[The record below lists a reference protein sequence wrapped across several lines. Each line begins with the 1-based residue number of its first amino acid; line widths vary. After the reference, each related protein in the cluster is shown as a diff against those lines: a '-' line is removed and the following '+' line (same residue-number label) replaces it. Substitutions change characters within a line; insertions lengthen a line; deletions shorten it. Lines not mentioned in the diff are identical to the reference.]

1 MRTVLQIDDDADIR
15 ELTAFAFELASGIV
29 LLQAAGGAEGIRRA
43 LAEKPDLILLD
54 FMMPEL
60 SGEDVLKA
68 LKKSQETRDIPIV
81 FMSARTTPADEH
93 HMRSLGAQ
101 DIIKKPFDPIS
112 LPDRVA
118 QLITEAQNASEW
130 A

>member
-15 ELTAFAFELASGIV
+15 ELTAFTFELVSPIV
-29 LLQAAGGAEGIRRA
+29 LLQAAGGAEGVRLA
-43 LAEKPDLILLD
+43 LEEKPDLILLD

-60 SGEDVLKA
+60 SGEDVLNA
-68 LKKSQETRDIPIV
+68 LRKSKETRDIPVV
-81 FMSARTTPADEH
+81 FMSARTTPADEN

-101 DIIKKPFDPIS
+101 DIIKKPFDPVS
-112 LPDRVA
+112 LPDRIA
-118 QLITEAQNASEW
+118 QLITEAQKASEL